1 MVVFVEEA
9 VYWEEVR
16 RKDILRFWGEKI
28 KDREISADKFMQLFL
43 LDWNQKYLRC
53 WVKITVCSL
62 RKGIVIS
69 DLVLYTII

>member
-28 KDREISADKFMQLFL
+28 KDREISADKFM
-43 LDWNQKYLRC
+43 
-53 WVKITVCSL
+53 
-62 RKGIVIS
+62 
-69 DLVLYTII
+69 